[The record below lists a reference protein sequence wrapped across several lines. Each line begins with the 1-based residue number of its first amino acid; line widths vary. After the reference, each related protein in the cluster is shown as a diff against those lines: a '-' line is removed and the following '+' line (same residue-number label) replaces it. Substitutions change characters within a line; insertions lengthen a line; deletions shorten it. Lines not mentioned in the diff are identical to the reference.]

1 MAKSEEHSSDHAV
14 EVLKAVG
21 NRIREARSRAGL
33 TQKDLGAKA
42 GHTQSYIY
50 EVETGRTNVT
60 LRTLANLADALG
72 MEVRDFF
79 LESRSAPLSVAGL
92 ERLLEVWGR
101 IAALLADRQKQDAE
115 LLAELLAELRALAD
129 LRSGLERALTSK
141 HSSGAG
147 AASTGEKDG

>member
-129 LRSGLERALTSK
+129 LRSGLELALSSER
-141 HSSGAG
+141 SSGAG
-147 AASTGEKDG
+147 VALTRAKDG

>member
-72 MEVRDFF
+72 MEVRDLFQ
-79 LESRSAPLSVAGL
+79 EGRSAPLSVTGL

-129 LRSGLERALTSK
+129 LRSGLELALSSER
-141 HSSGAG
+141 SSGAG
-147 AASTGEKDG
+147 VALTGAKDG